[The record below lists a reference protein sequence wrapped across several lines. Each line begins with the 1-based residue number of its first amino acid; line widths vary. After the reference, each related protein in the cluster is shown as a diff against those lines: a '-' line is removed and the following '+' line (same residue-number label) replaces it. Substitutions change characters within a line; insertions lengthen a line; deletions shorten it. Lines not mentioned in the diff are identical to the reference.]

1 MRNYTFALAFPF
13 VFVGCASNKYVPPS
27 DGPLVTLTVPVI
39 KRDWKLIGGF
49 SFGGVNIAVKNGDGC
64 GMYAN
69 PVGRDQED
77 NEVVVS
83 IPADKD
89 IFVSV
94 IRNHGNA
101 SCHISSLFS
110 PEVGSEYRLYFEEV
124 GNYCVVSL
132 LEKKAGGATEKVRL
146 KKSYTSSWDGVK
158 VCDAKDKL

>member
-1 MRNYTFALAFPF
+1 MRAYIFLLAVPF

-49 SFGGVNIAVKNGDGC
+49 SFGGVNIAVKNEDGC
-64 GMYAN
+64 GMFAS
-69 PVGRDQED
+69 PVGRDQEG
-77 NEVVVS
+77 NELVISV
-83 IPADKD
+83 PADKD

-94 IRNHGNA
+94 VRNHGNA

-110 PEVGSEYRLYFEEV
+110 PEIGSEYRLYFEEV

-132 LEKKAGGATEKVRL
+132 LEKKASGVTEKVRL
-146 KKSYTSSWDGVK
+146 KKSYASSWDGVK